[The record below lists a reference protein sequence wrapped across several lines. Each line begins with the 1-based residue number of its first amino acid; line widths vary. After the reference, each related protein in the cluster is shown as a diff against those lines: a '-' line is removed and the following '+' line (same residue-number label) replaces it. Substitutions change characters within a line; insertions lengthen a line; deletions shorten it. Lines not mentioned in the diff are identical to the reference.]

1 MNRYATNSEIL
12 DGCVRVCDDERE
24 STEDIDDGHA
34 EGTPVPPTELNGA
47 DGGEPG
53 MPIPGIKASDAFDTS

>member
-1 MNRYATNSEIL
+1 MRANRPF
-12 DGCVRVCDDERE
+12 VRTDDETGDDDERE